1 MINCQ
6 VITESGVTLGRVL
19 GFSFDIE
26 TGELSTLVI
35 GALGVPLLGEG
46 VLSTWE
52 LAVGEIVSS
61 GTDRII
67 VYEGAEEK
75 LKQLGTGLL
84 EKLGIGGSSWEQEER
99 ERFRSGMIPAE
110 NQLPAGA
117 PSALE
122 QRRIQP
128 ATSRAVLPESEL
140 DYVELEERREREPLR
155 QRLYLDED
163 ERDQPPSRRG
173 DSYGEPAYGRSEG
186 GGRSSSERY
195 DADEEPGYEERG
207 YTERFD
213 PQDRWREADREPGY
227 GAPRRRPERDAN
239 RDLDADSDRFERRSW
254 GERGPEEREAASEG
268 LPRRWEGPER
278 PEPPSEPWARERGTS
293 PAEDRPRYAP
303 EPSRDTRSS
312 DRPARTPAEPAAAEE
327 WSSRQRQ
334 PLQASVAPPARPAAA
349 DPRPATP
356 HGDDAEERSGR
367 DSLEASPRPQSSRRD
382 AREPIDVEPEVLD
395 DPW

>member
-1 MINCQ
+1 
-6 VITESGVTLGRVL
+6 
-19 GFSFDIE
+19 
-26 TGELSTLVI
+26 
-35 GALGVPLLGEG
+35 
-46 VLSTWE
+46 
-52 LAVGEIVSS
+52 VGEIVSS

-140 DYVELEERREREPLR
+140 DYVELEERRESEPLR

-163 ERDQPPSRRG
+163 ERDQAPSRRG
-173 DSYGEPAYGRSEG
+173 DPYGEPAYGRSEL
-186 GGRSSSERY
+186 GGRSSGERY
-195 DADEEPGYEERG
+195 DDDEERRYDERG

-227 GAPRRRPERDAN
+227 GAPRRRPDPDAD
-239 RDLDADSDRFERRSW
+239 RDLDAESGRFERRSW
-254 GERGPEEREAASEG
+254 GDRDPEEHDAAPEG
-268 LPRRWEGPER
+268 GPRRWEDPER
-278 PEPPSEPWARERGTS
+278 SAPPRAPLARERDSGA
-293 PAEDRPRYAP
+293 AENRPRYAP
-303 EPSRDTRSS
+303 EAARDASS
-312 DRPARTPAEPAAAEE
+312 DRPARTPSDPAAPQE
-327 WSSRQRQ
+327 WSPRQRQ
-334 PLQASVAPPARPAAA
+334 PLEASAPPTRAVEPFTGAANQ
-349 DPRPATP
+349 P
-356 HGDDAEERSGR
+356 GSESVSRSGR
-367 DSLEASPRPQSSRRD
+367 DSLEGGSRPRNASRD

-395 DPW
+395 DPWKAL